1 MTTASKRVSVL
12 FLCALAGSVAAHE
25 VQTNRLTLVL
35 RDQSHISL
43 TFFLDYPGVLHR
55 ALAPGRPFQEFVVM
69 YSAMTPAEFQRELR
83 RAEQR
88 LQSGTHLSLP
98 SGEVP
103 IAGWKWP
110 EAGKAQALLREIT
123 MTALVA
129 PADHSHQ
136 EPVEIRAEATAPQ
149 PIVSIDVR
157 LPAEMQ
163 DVLVVSYRPSQVL
176 ARPRG
181 GATRVTF

>member
-1 MTTASKRVSVL
+1 MRRVALLL
-12 FLCALAGSVAAHE
+12 FLSLAPGVGAHE

-43 TFFLDYPGVLHR
+43 TFFLDYAGVLHR
-55 ALAPGRPFQEFVVM
+55 TLAPARPFQEFVVM
-69 YSAMTPAEFQRELR
+69 YSAMTPAEFEKELR
-83 RAEQR
+83 RAELR

-98 SGEVP
+98 SGEIA

-110 EAGKAQALLREIT
+110 DPAKAQGLLREIT

-136 EPVEIRAEATAPQ
+136 EPVEIRAEATAPR
-149 PIVSIDVR
+149 PIASIDVR

-163 DVLVVSYRPSQVL
+163 DVLVVSYRPNQVM
-176 ARPRG
+176 ATPRAG
-181 GATRVTF
+181 VTRVVF